1 MAFFLYF
8 CGKYPAMQDNTE
20 LFQPQEL
27 QSPFETIKET
37 DSEGREWWNSRKL
50 ARLLG
55 YQKYWNFERL
65 INKVTPFL
73 QKEKGLDLKEHILEI
88 EEMAQLHNSGYRKVT
103 SVLLSRTACLAIVMN
118 ADQKKPLVK
127 AAKDYFTNKM
137 TSTELATSIEG
148 NVLMYKSSTGKV
160 NVTVVFNNET
170 FWLSQKRM
178 AELFGV
184 SVQDISYHLIQISES
199 GELQLSTAIK
209 KNLIPSDNCDDR
221 GVLMYNLDAII
232 AVGYRVNS
240 YEATQFRRW
249 ATEVLKQYIIKGFVM
264 DDERLKGKDVFGADY
279 FEELLERIREI
290 RTSERRYYQ
299 KITDIYAECSSDYDA
314 QAETTRQ
321 FYKTVQNMMHYAVT
335 HQTAAE
341 IIYDRADAEKPYMG
355 LMTWKNAPDGRIIN
369 SDVTV
374 AKNYLSENEV
384 TRLNLI
390 STAFLDLAEDRAQR
404 HILMKMTDWKK
415 VLEGYLKIS
424 DYEILENAGSISH
437 EEADAKAL
445 GEYEKYRKIQDRTFL
460 SDFDKFLETLNNL

>member
-1 MAFFLYF
+1 
-8 CGKYPAMQDNTE
+8 MQDNTE

-27 QSPFETIKET
+27 QSPFEAIKET
-37 DSEGREWWNSRKL
+37 DNEGREWWNSRKL

-65 INKVTPFL
+65 ITKVTPFL
-73 QKEKGLDLKEHILEI
+73 QKEKGLDLKEHIVEI
-88 EEMAQLHNSGYRKVT
+88 EEMVQLHNSGYRKVT

-127 AAKDYFTNKM
+127 AAKDYFTDKM
-137 TSTELATSIEG
+137 TSTDLATSIEG

-178 AELFGV
+178 AELFNV
-184 SVQDISYHLIQISES
+184 AISTINYHLSEIEKSGEVQLSES
-199 GELQLSTAIK
+199 IRK
-209 KNLIPSDNCDDR
+209 IRIPSDNCDDQ
-221 GVLMYNLDAII
+221 GVLMYNLDAVI

-355 LMTWKNAPDGRIIN
+355 LMTWKNAPDGRIIK

-437 EEADAKAL
+437 EEAEAKAL
-445 GEYEKYRKIQDRTFL
+445 GEYEKYRKIQDQTFL
-460 SDFDKFLETLNNL
+460 SDFDKFLESLKQ

>member
-1 MAFFLYF
+1 
-8 CGKYPAMQDNTE
+8 MQDNTE

-73 QKEKGLDLKEHILEI
+73 QKEKGLDLKEHIVEI
-88 EEMAQLHNSGYRKVT
+88 EEMAQLGLGTARIVK
-103 SVLLSRTACLAIVMN
+103 SVMLSRTACLAIVLN
-118 ADQKKPLVK
+118 ADQRKPLVK
-127 AAKDYFTNKM
+127 AAKEYYVDNM
-137 TSTELATSIEG
+137 TSTDLTTSVEG
-148 NVLMYKSSTGKV
+148 NVLMYRSSTGKV

-184 SVQDISYHLIQISES
+184 TIQDISYHLIQINES
-199 GELQLSTAIK
+199 GEVHLSDAVK
-209 KNLIPSDNCDDR
+209 KILIPSDKWEDEA
-221 GVLMYNLDAII
+221 VLMYNLDAVI

-249 ATEVLKQYIIKGFVM
+249 STEVLKQYIIKGFVM

-355 LMTWKNAPDGRIIN
+355 LMTWKNAPDGRIIK

-437 EEADAKAL
+437 EEAEAKAL
-445 GEYEKYRKIQDRTFL
+445 GEYEKYRKIQDQTFL
-460 SDFDKFLETLNNL
+460 SDFDKFLESLKQ